1 MKKVG
6 IIGYGRFGQVL
17 ADLLSKK
24 YKVLATDCNLDI
36 DEAVEF
42 SSLEEILECFL
53 VFIAVPIR
61 SFEAVVQEISQHK
74 HKILPEYKLIK
85 KEGPSHLPTF
95 TVSLKVL
102 KFKLIKATG
111 ESKRQAEKNAA
122 KIALN
127 IIDEKKIN

>member
-1 MKKVG
+1 MYINFMLDENKDVYIYFWLLLITLLVALMIVIDGLTRLTDSGLSITNWDLFSG
-6 IIGYGRFGQVL
+6 IIPPLNRNEWEHFFSL
-17 ADLLSKK
+17 
-24 YKVLATDCNLDI
+24 YK
-36 DEAVEF
+36 
-42 SSLEEILECFL
+42 EI
-53 VFIAVPIR
+53 
-61 SFEAVVQEISQHK
+61 
-74 HKILPEYKLIK
+74 PEYKLIK
-85 KEGPSHLPTF
+85 KEGPSHSPTF